1 MTWNEI
7 EVKWAAMALRV
18 GSDRK
23 QDDELS
29 ASEMPSDLSEPQS
42 APTDLRAPMS
52 PDHSAP

>member
-7 EVKWAAMALRV
+7 EVKWAAMARRV

-23 QDDELS
+23 RDDELS

-42 APTDLRAPMS
+42 EPTDLRAPRP
-52 PDHSAP
+52 PDRSAP